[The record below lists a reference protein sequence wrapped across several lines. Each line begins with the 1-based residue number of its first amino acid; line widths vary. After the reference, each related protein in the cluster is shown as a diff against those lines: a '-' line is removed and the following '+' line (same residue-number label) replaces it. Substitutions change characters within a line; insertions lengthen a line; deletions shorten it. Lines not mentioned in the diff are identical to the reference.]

1 MPLLSN
7 VVVFDSQLFDRLD
20 MVVGMLVL
28 GVLVHE
34 VVLTLVV
41 VFDSQVVEDVEY
53 VILGK

>member
-20 MVVGMLVL
+20 MVVGVLVL

-34 VVLTLVV
+34 VVLILVV
-41 VFDSQVVEDVEY
+41 VFDSQVMEDVEY

>member
-7 VVVFDSQLFDRLD
+7 VVVFDSQLFDMLE

-28 GVLVHE
+28 GVLAHE